1 MSPKSWVRCMVYFRA
16 RTYKK
21 FFRVRVP
28 IQPQKEVRW
37 NEKSS
42 WIGADD
48 NSRLGSSIP
57 TVCSMAFGCPNG
69 LRTAPRFL
77 KRQRS
82 YTPT

>member
-1 MSPKSWVRCMVYFRA
+1 MVYFGV

-42 WIGADD
+42 WIAADD
-48 NSRLGSSIP
+48 EKRLGSLIP
-57 TVCSMAFGCPNG
+57 TVCFTACGCRNG
-69 LRTAPRFL
+69 
-77 KRQRS
+77 
-82 YTPT
+82 